1 MVTYDENLLQA
12 EQDKIEKVYTAIGER
27 YYAAHKDDNNSE
39 FPDLMDAIKACEQT
53 MADHKAEVLRQ
64 HELMICPSCGAEI
77 RDTESSQALE
87 KFYDDLRRARDD

>member
-77 RDTESSQALE
+77 YFKSFFSASCYCAYWAILST
-87 KFYDDLRRARDD
+87 